1 MREIFGTPEA
11 VLAQKWWVLLLWGVF
26 ALIFGILALAWPL
39 ITLEVL
45 IILFGAFALV
55 TGIFAL
61 ISAAGHMD
69 QGRRVLLIL
78 QGVAGIVLGI
88 IAFAWPGITAIVLV
102 FLIAAWA
109 LIIGI
114 LEIIGAFGLPAGSSG
129 KGLMVLSGALAVV
142 FGVLLL
148 VINLVN
154 PLLGLLT
161 VVFIIG
167 IYAIIRGI
175 TLFALA
181 FLARKTQQ
189 LA

>member
-1 MREIFGTPEA
+1 M
-11 VLAQKWWVLLLWGVF
+11 
-26 ALIFGILALAWPL
+26 
-39 ITLEVL
+39 
-45 IILFGAFALV
+45 
-55 TGIFAL
+55 
-61 ISAAGHMD
+61 
-69 QGRRVLLIL
+69 
-78 QGVAGIVLGI
+78 
-88 IAFAWPGITAIVLV
+88 LV

-109 LIIGI
+109 LVIGI
-114 LEIIGAFGLPAGSSG
+114 LEIIGVFGLPTGSSG

-161 VVFIIG
+161 VVFIVG

-181 FLARKTQQ
+181 FFARKSQQ
-189 LA
+189 VA